1 MFYDI
6 YVSLCR
12 KVGVSPSKAAEDIG
26 LSRTSVN
33 KWKNG
38 TVPSGATINKLA
50 DYFGVSVD
58 YILNGEKAPAE
69 GGDRFSEDEL
79 IRLNADE
86 LDFLRE
92 IREKPEMKIMF
103 SVTKNA
109 TKEDLIK
116 AIKII
121 EALKPSKEENNGL

>member
-12 KVGVSPSKAAEDIG
+12 KADVSPSKAAEDIG

-38 TVPSGATINKLA
+38 AVPSGATINKLA

-58 YILNGEKAPAE
+58 HILNGEKAPSNIGE
-69 GGDRFSEDEL
+69 GHRPPDEETLKLLELLEGRPDIRYLAAASERATPEHVEATARMFDEL
-79 IRLNADE
+79 YGRNKD
-86 LDFLRE
+86 
-92 IREKPEMKIMF
+92 
-103 SVTKNA
+103 N
-109 TKEDLIK
+109 
-116 AIKII
+116 
-121 EALKPSKEENNGL
+121 